1 MLHFTFIH
9 CMSLKPKHSLNHK
22 KCHVSRVHMLP
33 NQKSRSCL
41 LKSGSFKEVKGYI
54 CYQYDDQVCG
64 SLVRFVLNIFF
75 MKLKCFKNKRK
86 IGYAFDLSRVFFPP
100 LQLAEQDQDLYRN
113 FTMTISERWQQEVA
127 ETVFDAIN
135 QDTDKLEQKRKQK
148 PRIDDVDL
156 GKFLKMNTMDNKWKI
171 VKYIVNVKYII
182 WNLCCYNFFS
192 FLVLQ
197 FGRRGLLFVLLV
209 SYNYHITLFMV
220 ISQN

>member
-1 MLHFTFIH
+1 
-9 CMSLKPKHSLNHK
+9 
-22 KCHVSRVHMLP
+22 
-33 NQKSRSCL
+33 
-41 LKSGSFKEVKGYI
+41 
-54 CYQYDDQVCG
+54 
-64 SLVRFVLNIFF
+64 

-156 GKFLKMNTMDNKWKI
+156 GKFLKMNTMNNKWKI

-182 WNLCCYNFFS
+182 
-192 FLVLQ
+192 
-197 FGRRGLLFVLLV
+197 
-209 SYNYHITLFMV
+209 
-220 ISQN
+220 

>member
-1 MLHFTFIH
+1 
-9 CMSLKPKHSLNHK
+9 
-22 KCHVSRVHMLP
+22 
-33 NQKSRSCL
+33 
-41 LKSGSFKEVKGYI
+41 
-54 CYQYDDQVCG
+54 
-64 SLVRFVLNIFF
+64 
-75 MKLKCFKNKRK
+75 
-86 IGYAFDLSRVFFPP
+86 
-100 LQLAEQDQDLYRN
+100 
-113 FTMTISERWQQEVA
+113 MTISERWQQEVA

-156 GKFLKMNTMDNKWKI
+156 GKFFKMSSVDNKWKI

-182 WNLCCYNFFS
+182 WNLCCHIFFS

>member
-1 MLHFTFIH
+1 MFV
-9 CMSLKPKHSLNHK
+9 K
-22 KCHVSRVHMLP
+22 VRVIQRGQRLY
-33 NQKSRSCL
+33 L
-41 LKSGSFKEVKGYI
+41 LSVWWSGACCFF
-54 CYQYDDQVCG
+54 CG
-64 SLVRFVLNIFF
+64 SLVRFILNIFF

-86 IGYAFDLSRVFFPP
+86 LVYAFDLSWVIFPP

-156 GKFLKMNTMDNKWKI
+156 GKFFKMSSVDNKWKI

-182 WNLCCYNFFS
+182 WNLCCHNFFS